1 MSKVLMRETRKLSFG
16 EEVGNSI
23 SHGVMG
29 IVCLFLLPYTAIYSY
44 INKGIATSIGTSIYM
59 ICMFMMFMGSCI
71 YHTMKHGSTHKYVFR
86 KLDHCF
92 IYLAIAGTYTPILIY
107 LIGGKLGITLLVV
120 QWLATIAGILITSIS
135 KYHHKHLSMILYMTM
150 GWIAILILPKLL
162 EVGSAWFLG
171 LIVLGGI
178 FYTVGAYFFAK
189 KFPYAH
195 FVWHIF
201 IVLSSISHFIA
212 VVYLM

>member
-71 YHTMKHGSTHKYVFR
+71 YHTMEHGSTHKYVFR

-135 KYHHKHLSMILYMTM
+135 KHHHKHLSMILYMTM

-178 FYTVGAYFFAK
+178 FYTVGAYFFVK

-201 IVLSSISHFIA
+201 IVLASISHFIA